1 MTPEVQFNREVW
13 WLLQEIKKEYLATPK
28 GEKISF
34 SLRFL
39 PKSANYIDYGIPTPD
54 TQAKLLK
61 KFNKEFRILDDI
73 ESAGFNF
80 DDFLSPPKGYLF
92 LVRQPQFDKLYSE
105 YEEKNALKEPQKLA
119 TDKRVVDEDWTEK
132 EVLEV
137 VLLEL
142 SGAVSKHIGKKT
154 CNVDITIAP
163 LDKKIGN
170 PKETTFRKKII
181 SSLKSRG
188 IIQDYNLQES
198 NENIIFFDYSK
209 NKNPEGKPIK
219 MGVLSAK
226 CKVNPQKVIDY
237 AAEVFEPKKL
247 YCEKLAELYTK
258 LIDVVETYFTKP
270 IIRDKKLNS
279 FYTTLSGNIKEMI
292 YEDLIPPLKLTN
304 WQPFTNLFSA
314 EEEMKKKGVNL
325 KETIQIM
332 NAFLGEIYKFVTLFD
347 VKPKKE
353 SETIKDLDS
362 YLVSVRTQKKKQK
375 KEPEPSKIEVVGL
388 QDGLKAIAQT
398 KKDNKNKF
406 PYKLPLGTKWENF
419 TIKFENDENVFIQ
432 VKQFKHNADY
442 KEMGMVGRGKS
453 PNPSEAWIFM
463 KVLAQVNGELTIKDA
478 QAREKYKK
486 QKELLA
492 KALQNYFSLDYDPFY
507 PYHSSIE
514 KSGNSYKIKI
524 TLIPPDKKEKPD
536 TNKDDDDLGIKEEYK
551 KQTPEIYGTYQ

>member
-1 MTPEVQFNREVW
+1 MTPEEQFNREVW
-13 WLLQEIKKEYLATPK
+13 WLLREIKKEYLATSK
-28 GEKISF
+28 GEKVSF

-54 TQAKLLK
+54 TQAKLLQ
-61 KFNKEFRILDDI
+61 KFNKEFRILDNI

-92 LVRQPQFDKLYSE
+92 IVRQPQFDKLYSE
-105 YEEKNALKEPQKLA
+105 YEEKNALKETQNLP
-119 TDKRVVDEDWTEK
+119 TDKGVVDEDWTEK
-132 EVLEV
+132 EVLEA

-142 SGAVSKHIGKKT
+142 SGAISKHINKNT

-181 SSLKSRG
+181 SFLKSQG
-188 IIQDYNLQES
+188 IIQDYNLWES

-219 MGVLSAK
+219 MGVLLAK

-237 AAEVFEPKKL
+237 AAEVFEPKKS

-270 IIRDKKLNS
+270 TIRDKKLNS
-279 FYTTLSGNIKEMI
+279 FYTMLSKNIKEMI
-292 YEDLIPPLKLTN
+292 YEDLVPPLKLTN

-332 NAFLGEIYKFVTLFD
+332 NAFLGEIYKFITLFD

-362 YLVSVRTQKKKQK
+362 YLASVRTQKKKQK
-375 KEPEPSKIEVVGL
+375 KEPQKEPISILVRMEDKSL
-388 QDGLKAIAQT
+388 STAQT
-398 KKDNKNKF
+398 KLSQKIKLSAQTIEFNDDEAIIKIGKQNVALP
-406 PYKLPLGTKWENF
+406 PYKNEHYFCQAMFEHKTKEPISWDIIYDRMIGHSTISGGTKPEPIRENWQ
-419 TIKFENDENVFIQ
+419 KVNDTMKRVNNR
-432 VKQFKHNADY
+432 VKQLMN
-442 KEMGMVGRGKS
+442 
-453 PNPSEAWIFM
+453 
-463 KVLAQVNGELTIKDA
+463 T
-478 QAREKYKK
+478 
-486 QKELLA
+486 
-492 KALQNYFSLDYDPFY
+492 
-507 PYHSSIE
+507 
-514 KSGNSYKIKI
+514 
-524 TLIPPDKKEKPD
+524 
-536 TNKDDDDLGIKEEYK
+536 DDDLFSWSEKTVIRNY
-551 KQTPEIYGTYQ
+551 